1 VGADPRIL
9 VTGAGGQVG
18 RALRAVC
25 PSARFLLR
33 SDLDVT
39 DVGAVRMAM
48 QGMDVVVHLAAMTDV
63 DRCERE
69 PDSAARVNGSGTRV
83 VVEAAAERRA
93 RVVYL
98 STDYVFDGRKRGE
111 YEVDD
116 PPAPLNAYGRSK
128 LAGEEA
134 VHASKENL
142 IVRTSWVFGDGR
154 NFVRTIL
161 DAARRGGPLRVVDD
175 QVGRPTWAND
185 VAAALG
191 HLIRS
196 GATGVLHVAGD
207 GEPGTWADLAEA
219 AAEAAGLPVAV
230 ERIDSQTYRRTAGRL
245 VAPRPANSVLS
256 VESAR
261 AAGVPLG
268 HWRRSLRQYVEAL
281 S

>member
-1 VGADPRIL
+1 

-25 PSARFLLR
+25 PSASFLLR

-134 VHASKENL
+134 VLASKENL

-161 DAARRGGPLRVVDD
+161 DAARRGGRLRVVDD

-185 VAAALG
+185 VAAALA